1 MPSPFRLAVL
11 ISGSGGNLQA
21 IIDQLHVPASES
33 TEIVLVVSSTPTA
46 AGLSRATDAGIDTTV
61 VRQADHP
68 DRSTRDAA
76 LADVVGAANPD
87 LVVLAGFMSILTR
100 TFLDQFPDRVINLHP
115 SLLPSFPGV
124 DAIGQALEWGV
135 RLTGVT
141 VHFAEE
147 EVDAGPPVIQTAV
160 PVEYGDTA
168 ESLGARIH
176 EVEHQLLPAAIR
188 LFAEGRVNR
197 DPVSRRLVTITKE
210 DL

>member
-1 MPSPFRLAVL
+1 ML

-21 IIDQLHVPASES
+21 IIDQLHVPANEA
-33 TEIVLVVSSTPTA
+33 TEVVLVVSSTPTA
-46 AGLSRATDAGIDTTV
+46 GGLARARNAGIETIV

-68 DRSTRDAA
+68 DRATRDAA
-76 LADVVGAANPD
+76 LADVVAAARPD
-87 LVVLAGFMSILTR
+87 LVVLAGFMSILTS
-100 TFLDQFPDRVINLHP
+100 TFLDRFPDRVINLHP

-124 DAIGQALEWGV
+124 DAIGQALAWGV

-147 EVDAGPPVIQTAV
+147 EVDAGPPVIQAAV

-188 LFAEGRVNR
+188 LFAEKRVNR

-210 DL
+210 DS

>member
-21 IIDQLHVPASES
+21 IIDQLHVPANEA
-33 TEIVLVVSSTPTA
+33 TEVVLVVSSTPTA
-46 AGLSRATDAGIDTTV
+46 GGLARARNAGIETIV

-68 DRSTRDAA
+68 DRATRDAA
-76 LADVVGAANPD
+76 LADVVAAARPD
-87 LVVLAGFMSILTR
+87 LVVLAGFMSILTS
-100 TFLDQFPDRVINLHP
+100 TFLDRFPDRVINLHP

-124 DAIGQALEWGV
+124 DAIGQALAWGV

-147 EVDAGPPVIQTAV
+147 EVDAGPPVIQAAV

-188 LFAEGRVNR
+188 LFAEKRVNR

-210 DL
+210 DS